1 MLTTILEVQE
11 TLQDELTETHKRLLI
26 NGHELK
32 GEIQNAIKH

>member
-1 MLTTILEVQE
+1 MLTTILEIQE
-11 TLQDELTETHKRLLI
+11 TLQDELTGTHKRLLI

>member
-11 TLQDELTETHKRLLI
+11 TLQDELTGTHKRLLI